1 MEVLQPT
8 LAASLVVVLYL
19 MIDKIIVP
27 LVKGK
32 ANGNGRNATD
42 DKHQDYITRT
52 VEYRLNDH
60 EKRLGSHTD
69 ALAEI
74 GAAVQ
79 VIKAV
84 VQRIEEKTT
93 CYGGYGRA

>member
-27 LVKGK
+27 LVRGK
-32 ANGNGRNATD
+32 ANGNGRNNQATD
-42 DKHQDYITRT
+42 DKHQDYINRT

-60 EKRLGSHTD
+60 EKRLGGHTD

-84 VQRIEEKTT
+84 VQRIEERTK
-93 CYGGYGRA
+93 